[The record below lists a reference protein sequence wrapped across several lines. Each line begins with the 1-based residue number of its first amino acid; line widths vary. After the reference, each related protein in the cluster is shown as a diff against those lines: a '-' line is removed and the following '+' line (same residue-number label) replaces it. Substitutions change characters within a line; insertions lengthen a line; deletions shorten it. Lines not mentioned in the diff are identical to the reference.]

1 MKTLYDKHG
10 MIHLNAGCLPKDYLG
25 ADVNPSFTELTS
37 WESVDRSDLEAIID
51 EKKSDGVSITL
62 SDSVSGKY
70 FLSDDNGKNAL
81 IDRLD
86 KVIRWATELGLYI
99 ILRLGGIGAL
109 CDSDCGKLNDAYKK
123 DILRL
128 IKYLSRKY
136 SSYGNLMTAI
146 AVIPLGAGN
155 ISESVTLKVAQMEF
169 MRDYL
174 TEASKLYR
182 QNHPYGLLLTE
193 GRIFTN
199 EELRKIDKQMRM
211 YLFLRYRHYDR
222 HY

>member
-37 WESVDRSDLEAIID
+37 WESVDRSDLEAITD

-146 AVIPLGAGN
+146 AVIPLDAGS

-199 EELRKIDKQMRM
+199 EELRKIDKQMADVSV
-211 YLFLRYRHYDR
+211 FKV
-222 HY
+222 

>member
-37 WESVDRSDLEAIID
+37 WESVDRSDLEAITD

-62 SDSVSGKY
+62 SDSVLGKY

-199 EELRKIDKQMRM
+199 EELRKIDKQMADVSV
-211 YLFLRYRHYDR
+211 FKV
-222 HY
+222 

>member
-109 CDSDCGKLNDAYKK
+109 CDSDCGKLNAYKK

-199 EELRKIDKQMRM
+199 EELRKIDKQMADVSV
-211 YLFLRYRHYDR
+211 FKV
-222 HY
+222 

>member
-199 EELRKIDKQMRM
+199 EELRKIDKQMADVSV
-211 YLFLRYRHYDR
+211 FKV
-222 HY
+222 

>member
-155 ISESVTLKVAQMEF
+155 ISESVTLKVAQMEY

-199 EELRKIDKQMRM
+199 EELRKIDKQMADVSV
-211 YLFLRYRHYDR
+211 FKV
-222 HY
+222 

>member
-81 IDRLD
+81 IVRLD

-146 AVIPLGAGN
+146 AVIPLDAGS

-199 EELRKIDKQMRM
+199 EELRKIDKQMADVSV
-211 YLFLRYRHYDR
+211 FKV
-222 HY
+222 

>member
-37 WESVDRSDLEAIID
+37 WESVDRSDLEAITD

-155 ISESVTLKVAQMEF
+155 ISESVTLKVEQMEF

-199 EELRKIDKQMRM
+199 EELRKIDKQMADVSV
-211 YLFLRYRHYDR
+211 FKV
-222 HY
+222 

>member
-37 WESVDRSDLEAIID
+37 WESVDRSDLEAITD

-146 AVIPLGAGN
+146 AVIPLDAGS
-155 ISESVTLKVAQMEF
+155 ISESVTLKVAKMEF

-199 EELRKIDKQMRM
+199 EELRKIDKQMADVSV
-211 YLFLRYRHYDR
+211 FKV
-222 HY
+222 

>member
-146 AVIPLGAGN
+146 AVIPLGACN
-155 ISESVTLKVAQMEF
+155 ISESFTLKVAQMEF

-199 EELRKIDKQMRM
+199 EELRKIDKQMADVSV
-211 YLFLRYRHYDR
+211 FKV
-222 HY
+222 

>member
-99 ILRLGGIGAL
+99 ILRLGAIGAL

-182 QNHPYGLLLTE
+182 ENHPYGLLLTE

-199 EELRKIDKQMRM
+199 EELRKIDKQMADVSV
-211 YLFLRYRHYDR
+211 FKV
-222 HY
+222 

>member
-37 WESVDRSDLEAIID
+37 WESVDRSDLEAITD

-146 AVIPLGAGN
+146 AVIPLGAGS

-199 EELRKIDKQMRM
+199 EELRKIDKQMADVSV
-211 YLFLRYRHYDR
+211 FKV
-222 HY
+222 

>member
-70 FLSDDNGKNAL
+70 FLSDDNGKHAL

-199 EELRKIDKQMRM
+199 EELRKIDKQMADVSV
-211 YLFLRYRHYDR
+211 FKV
-222 HY
+222 

>member
-37 WESVDRSDLEAIID
+37 WDSVDRSDLEAIID

-199 EELRKIDKQMRM
+199 EELRKIDKQMADVSV
-211 YLFLRYRHYDR
+211 FKV
-222 HY
+222 

>member
-25 ADVNPSFTELTS
+25 AGVNPSFTELTS

-199 EELRKIDKQMRM
+199 EELRKIDKQMADVSV
-211 YLFLRYRHYDR
+211 FKV
-222 HY
+222 

>member
-146 AVIPLGAGN
+146 AVIPQGTGS
-155 ISESVTLKVAQMEF
+155 ISESVTLKVAQMEY

-199 EELRKIDKQMRM
+199 EELRKIDKQMADVSV
-211 YLFLRYRHYDR
+211 FKV
-222 HY
+222 

>member
-199 EELRKIDKQMRM
+199 EELRKIDKQMADVCYAIRT
-211 YLFLRYRHYDR
+211 FV
-222 HY
+222 

>member
-146 AVIPLGAGN
+146 AVIPLGAGS

-199 EELRKIDKQMRM
+199 EELRKIDKQMADVSV
-211 YLFLRYRHYDR
+211 FKV
-222 HY
+222 

>member
-10 MIHLNAGCLPKDYLG
+10 MIHLNAGCLPKEYLG

-37 WESVDRSDLEAIID
+37 WESVDRSDLEAITD

-146 AVIPLGAGN
+146 AVIPLGAGS

-199 EELRKIDKQMRM
+199 EELRKIDKQMADVSV
-211 YLFLRYRHYDR
+211 FKV
-222 HY
+222 

>member
-51 EKKSDGVSITL
+51 EKKADGVSITL

-199 EELRKIDKQMRM
+199 EELIKIDKQMADVSV
-211 YLFLRYRHYDR
+211 FKV
-222 HY
+222 

>member
-1 MKTLYDKHG
+1 

-155 ISESVTLKVAQMEF
+155 ISESVTPKVAQMEF

-182 QNHPYGLLLTE
+182 ENHPYGLLLTE

-199 EELRKIDKQMRM
+199 EELRKIDKQMADVSV
-211 YLFLRYRHYDR
+211 FKV
-222 HY
+222 

>member
-146 AVIPLGAGN
+146 AVIPLGAGS

-199 EELRKIDKQMRM
+199 EELSKIDKQMADVSV
-211 YLFLRYRHYDR
+211 FKV
-222 HY
+222 

>member
-199 EELRKIDKQMRM
+199 EELRKIDKQMADVSV
-211 YLFLRYRHYDR
+211 FK
-222 HY
+222 

>member
-10 MIHLNAGCLPKDYLG
+10 MIHMNAGCLPKDYLG

-146 AVIPLGAGN
+146 AVIPLGAGS

-199 EELRKIDKQMRM
+199 EELRKIDKQMADVSV
-211 YLFLRYRHYDR
+211 FKV
-222 HY
+222 